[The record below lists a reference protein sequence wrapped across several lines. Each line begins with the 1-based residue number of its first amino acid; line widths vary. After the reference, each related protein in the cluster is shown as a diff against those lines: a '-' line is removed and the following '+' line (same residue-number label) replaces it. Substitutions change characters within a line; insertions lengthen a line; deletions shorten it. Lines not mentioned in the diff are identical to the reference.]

1 MITALESTP
10 LTCTRSEEGIVS
22 IHLSSPDRPVVIL
35 DADLL
40 RRLDATLDALLEC
53 AVTDDITGVLL
64 CSDCS
69 RVYIAGADLRE
80 IDALNDEDLR
90 AYLAF
95 GSSVFSKLAL
105 LPCPTAACIDGAALG
120 GGLEIALHC
129 DGLIASATNAKG
141 KPYPIGLPE
150 CGLGLLPGW
159 GGTQMLPARIDPRT
173 ALQHIVT
180 GSTSMSNDTPTGLID
195 VVVETPDDIEP
206 AAAAWILQQQAR
218 SNGNG
223 IPRCLDDKHPGA
235 IQSAVDSIRA
245 ESLDNAE
252 ANAVLDAVETGLREG
267 FPAALM
273 TEQQRLVALRST
285 ISTQARLE
293 AFFDKQN

>member
-1 MITALESTP
+1 MPTALESTP
-10 LTCTRSEEGIVS
+10 LTCKRSEEGIVS

-35 DADLL
+35 DAALL
-40 RRLDATLDALLEC
+40 QQLDATLDALLEC
-53 AVTDDITGVLL
+53 SVANDITGVLL

-69 RVYIAGADLRE
+69 RVFIAGADLRE

-173 ALQHIVT
+173 ALQCIVT
-180 GSTSMSNDTPTGLID
+180 GTTSMSNETPTGLID
-195 VVVETPDDIEP
+195 AVVETPDDIMS
-206 AAAAWILQQQAR
+206 AATSWILQQQPKPHR
-218 SNGNG
+218 NGL
-223 IPRCLDDKHPGA
+223 PRCLDDKHPGA

-245 ESLDNAE
+245 ESPDNAE
-252 ANAVLDAVETGLREG
+252 SDAVLDAVETGLREG

-285 ISTQARLE
+285 TSTRARLE

>member
-1 MITALESTP
+1 MPTALESTP
-10 LTCTRSEEGIVS
+10 LTCKRSEEGIVS

-35 DADLL
+35 DAALL
-40 RRLDATLDALLEC
+40 QQLDATLDALLEC
-53 AVTDDITGVLL
+53 SVANDITGVLL

-69 RVYIAGADLRE
+69 RVFIAGADLRE

-150 CGLGLLPGW
+150 CGLGLLARLGRHTDAPS
-159 GGTQMLPARIDPRT
+159 TNRPAN
-173 ALQHIVT
+173 
-180 GSTSMSNDTPTGLID
+180 SPTVHRHRL
-195 VVVETPDDIEP
+195 
-206 AAAAWILQQQAR
+206 
-218 SNGNG
+218 
-223 IPRCLDDKHPGA
+223 DKHEQRNAHWFDRCSCRNARRHHVSSHILDPPA
-235 IQSAVDSIRA
+235 TAKSSQEWASAVP
-245 ESLDNAE
+245 
-252 ANAVLDAVETGLREG
+252 G
-267 FPAALM
+267 
-273 TEQQRLVALRST
+273 
-285 ISTQARLE
+285 
-293 AFFDKQN
+293 